1 MALPTLAHRID
12 GPAGSTAAPLLL
24 LHDLAGD
31 RRLWRPLRPLLSQQR
46 RTISVDLRGHG
57 ESPVPPLGD
66 GYDVATHAADLLRLL
81 DALDVDRAVLVGSD
95 LGGAI
100 ALEIACNAP
109 ERVEALVVSDC
120 TPAPGWPADDRGVQ
134 GFEQTLTRRLAAAEA
149 GGMEAVARS
158 VLEHEAEPRV
168 SHDPGPRERVVNRWR
183 MVHADGYIGS
193 AHALLERPDHTADL
207 ATLPMPQLW
216 LVGQLSAMSAAISGV
231 AALAPQARIEQV
243 KLAGVGCAWQRR
255 DHWTDYVNA
264 FLADVDAGVVLGG
277 RQPA

>member
-109 ERVEALVVSDC
+109 ERVEALVKAHHGASSEE
-120 TPAPGWPADDRGVQ
+120 TIQETARLFGYKS
-134 GFEQTLTRRLAAAEA
+134 TSRRLFSIISGQIDE
-149 GGMEAVARS
+149 
-158 VLEHEAEPRV
+158 
-168 SHDPGPRERVVNRWR
+168 
-183 MVHADGYIGS
+183 
-193 AHALLERPDHTADL
+193 LLETGR
-207 ATLPMPQLW
+207 MQERN
-216 LVGQLSAMSAAISGV
+216 G
-231 AALAPQARIEQV
+231 
-243 KLAGVGCAWQRR
+243 KLYSSVSR
-255 DHWTDYVNA
+255 
-264 FLADVDAGVVLGG
+264 
-277 RQPA
+277 